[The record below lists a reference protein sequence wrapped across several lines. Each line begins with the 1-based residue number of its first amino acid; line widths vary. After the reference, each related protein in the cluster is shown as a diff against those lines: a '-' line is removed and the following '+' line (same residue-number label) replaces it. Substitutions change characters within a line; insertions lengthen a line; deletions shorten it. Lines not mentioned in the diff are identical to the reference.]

1 MAHLHVGS
9 NIPGFLPE
17 NDTYCVDS
25 AETAVTC
32 ALAEIRKLGEFTLDG
47 CDEGW
52 CRICNWCRRGR
63 AIMARGQELTANA
76 DGFAATVGV
85 GWSETFTVPCSPGH
99 TVWVAV
105 VDHDREVCPDN
116 ASLARTR

>member
-25 AETAVTC
+25 TETAVTC
-32 ALAEIRKLGEFTLDG
+32 VLSEIRKLGEFTMDG
-47 CDEGW
+47 CDHDG

-63 AIMARGQELTANA
+63 AILARHLELFSNA
-76 DGFAATVGV
+76 DGLAATVGG
-85 GWSETFTVPCSPGH
+85 GWSETFVVPCSPGH
-99 TVWVAV
+99 TVWVTV
-105 VDHDREVCPDN
+105 VDCDREVCPDN
-116 ASLARTR
+116 ASMTRAS